1 MSRVFLLA
9 VLLLAAVS
17 ALISPAAAQRGTERE
32 VVFQQSFPVA
42 DGGSLVV
49 DVGAGSVRVETTASG
64 RAEVVVEGRG
74 EGVRAAFERL
84 RFEAGVRGN
93 RLTARTR
100 GRGQMGRT
108 QADFVYTIRIP
119 RRFTVGV
126 DTGSGNVTVGPLDGA
141 LTVDTGSGNVETA
154 RVGGRLSVDTGSGN
168 VTVAELAGTGSV
180 DTGSGNVTVALARVA
195 PLVVGTGSGSVRVS
209 VPRGSDATLAL
220 DGGTVRIDDA
230 LGFEGRRTA
239 RAASGRIGRGGD
251 RIAVDTGSGGITVSA
266 R

>member
-1 MSRVFLLA
+1 MSHVLSLA
-9 VLLLAAVS
+9 VLLLVTS
-17 ALISPAAAQRGTERE
+17 PALVSPAAAQRGSERE
-32 VVFQQSFPVA
+32 VVFQQSFTVR
-42 DGGSLVV
+42 DGGQLVV
-49 DVGAGSVRVETTASG
+49 DIGAGSVRVETTASG

-74 EGVRAAFERL
+74 EGIRAAFERL
-84 RFEAGVRGN
+84 RFEAGVSGN

-100 GRGQMGRT
+100 GRGPMGRT
-108 QADFVYTIRIP
+108 QAEFVYTVRIP
-119 RRFTVGV
+119 RRFSVNV

-154 RVGGRLSVDTGSGN
+154 RVAGRLSVDTGSGN
-168 VTVAELAGTGSV
+168 VSVGELVGAGSI

-195 PLVVGTGSGSVRVS
+195 PLSVETGSGSVRVS

-230 LGFEGRRTA
+230 LGFAGRREA
-239 RAASGRIGRGGD
+239 REASGRIGRGGD